1 MPVASPLRCGKFR
14 RVKLPHRW
22 GHYQEKVAIGPE
34 FAPYISR
41 QENLG
46 GTAGG
51 PGDEHHPAIDRL
63 DRPAQGRQLLFVRTD
78 AVHNRTCHHCQLV
91 YAPPYLGIR
100 DLGSRNGTYLNGK
113 KVDAPLVAL
122 VKPEN
127 DIEGEVISQGD
138 LLTVGGTTFKIEI
151 AECPPL
157 WTGLRQVES

>member
-1 MPVASPLRCGKFR
+1 MSTTLRLTVLTGPHKDASYCLCAPMQCIIGRAEDCPI
-14 RVKLPHRW
+14 KLSGAAKDRL
-22 GHYQEKVAIGPE
+22 
-34 FAPYISR
+34 ISR
-41 QENLG
+41 
-46 GTAGG
+46 
-51 PGDEHHPAIDRL
+51 
-63 DRPAQGRQLLFVRTD
+63 
-78 AVHNRTCHHCQLV
+78 HHCQLV

-138 LLTVGGTTFKIEI
+138 LLAVGGTTFKIEI